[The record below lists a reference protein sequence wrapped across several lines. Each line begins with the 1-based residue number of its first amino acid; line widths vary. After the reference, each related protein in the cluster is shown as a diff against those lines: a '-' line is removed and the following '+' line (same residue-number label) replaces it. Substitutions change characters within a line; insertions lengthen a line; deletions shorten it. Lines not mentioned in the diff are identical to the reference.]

1 MSTQANWA
9 PLIAGQAGVVP
20 LSLGIPGVAKTA
32 FFEALS
38 QATQR
43 RFIPYMLD
51 QSLPEDLK
59 GYPLVQDIEANGRT
73 VRAMVHV
80 LEEAR
85 LRAELEPSVVLLDEL
100 TCAGHSIQAAA
111 LQWVNNP
118 SPNTWMFAAANPP
131 DKAAAGVDLTP
142 PMVNRLCVIPW
153 ETPIE
158 AIRQGWRNGL
168 EFPAPEIPLV
178 PSNWRDH
185 LPKWGLLVDDFIQR
199 FPDRMEA
206 YPTDPAKASE
216 PYPTPRSWTN
226 VVKVLAAAESVS
238 ANKSVRRLL
247 VHGCAGDGAGAEF
260 MTFLDTQALPDP
272 EDILSDPQTLTLP
285 RRGDLAVAIVRS
297 VLACVESDNS
307 IPRWERCCDVFE
319 TTYQQNKEVAMAGYG
334 KLWKLK
340 PELHQPAQRNGA
352 FAEMDRLRNGGL

>member
-1 MSTQANWA
+1 MNQTNWA

-32 FFEALS
+32 FFEALAS
-38 QATQR
+38 ATRR

-59 GYPLVQDIEANGRT
+59 GYPLVQEIESNGHT
-73 VRAMVHV
+73 VKAMVHV

-85 LRAELEPSVVLLDEL
+85 LRAEQEPSVVLLDEL

-118 SPNTWMFAAANPP
+118 SRNCWMFAAANPP

-153 ETPIE
+153 ETPVE
-158 AIRQGWRNGL
+158 AIRAGWRNGL
-168 EFPAPEIPLV
+168 EFSDPDVPLLPA
-178 PSNWRDH
+178 NWRDH
-185 LPKWGLLVDDFIQR
+185 LAKWGVLMDEFIQR
-199 FPDRMEA
+199 FPDRLEA
-206 YPTDPAKASE
+206 YPKDPAKAAE

-226 VVKVLAAAESVS
+226 VVKLLAAAESCS
-238 ANKSVRRLL
+238 ADKNVRRLL
-247 VHGCAGDGAGAEF
+247 VTGCVGDGAGAEF
-260 MTFLDTQALPDP
+260 TTFLETQALPDP
-272 EDILSDPQTLTLP
+272 EEVLADPQVLQLP

-297 VLACVESDNS
+297 ILARVEADNS

-319 TTYQQNKEVAMAGYG
+319 ATYRQNKEVAMAGYG
-334 KLWKLK
+334 TLWKLK
-340 PELHQPAQRNGA
+340 PDLYEPTKRNGV
-352 FAEMDRLRNGGL
+352 FAEMDSLRNGS

>member
-1 MSTQANWA
+1 MPQTNWA
-9 PLIAGQAGVVP
+9 PLIAGQVGVVP

-32 FFEALS
+32 FYEALAQTTS
-38 QATQR
+38 R
-43 RFIPYMLD
+43 RFVPYMLD

-59 GYPLVQDIEANGRT
+59 GYPLVQEIETNGRT
-73 VRAMVHV
+73 VKAMVHV

-85 LRAELEPSVVLLDEL
+85 LRAETEPTVVLLDEL

-118 SPNTWMFAAANPP
+118 NPNCWMFAAANPP

-158 AIRQGWRNGL
+158 SIREGWRNGL
-168 EFPAPEIPLV
+168 EFPAPETPIV
-178 PSNWRDH
+178 PDNWRDY
-185 LPKWGLLVDDFIQR
+185 LPKWGMLLDEFIQR
-199 FPDRMEA
+199 FPDRLEA
-206 YPTDPAKASE
+206 YPKDAAKAAE

-226 VVKVLAAAESVS
+226 VIKLLAAAESVS
-238 ANKSVRRLL
+238 ASKNIRRLL
-247 VHGCAGDGAGAEF
+247 VIGCVGDGAGAEF

-272 EDILSDPQTLTLP
+272 EDVLSDPCTLQLP

-297 VLACVESDNS
+297 ILARVETDNT
-307 IPRWERCCDVFE
+307 IERWERCCDVFE
-319 TTYQQNKEVAMAGYG
+319 TTYGQNKEVAMAGYG
-334 KLWKLK
+334 KLCKLK
-340 PELHQPAQRNGA
+340 PAMYNPSKRNGV
-352 FAEMDRLRNGGL
+352 FAEMDRLRNG